1 MENTIPVVRFVR
13 CPKCHKILTEFSEIP
28 VYKCGGCGAILRAK
42 VRSNSGQN
50 LSSVLA
56 IPASQDN
63 DPLSNGSKILRQ
75 KIPDSDVA
83 TVVEQ
88 AEIKNLNVS
97 DSIGGSICKEKSLGH
112 EQNENKNLI
121 VSDLN
126 VDVNEAKTEP
136 LGLEGTSI
144 RKRLEEGNEELE
156 KSPSVRSEVYDSQKS
171 SDKLEESSE
180 SMGHC
185 STSDEDKMNMEFG
198 DDTRFRMTARSSS
211 QAYEGSVS
219 STDGDR
225 KNNNF
230 RLSRRT
236 FRNKNMSNSTNI
248 TDAEENSARRFSDD
262 RLRSATN
269 GKLSSI
275 HYGQNIDQDPF
286 FTSQAVRQKWIESEN
301 HSSSSSPAMDVK
313 VKILSRVDEL
323 RNELTGFLN
332 ETDNSKDSSL
342 FGVKISQFQGKV
354 PSKEYRSSL
363 IPLSRKP
370 SSSYIHNHSGETCCH
385 NEHCRPCPHNVCCH
399 LSEPTILPP
408 HMQNRTINQ
417 EPQNLQFKAPRPQNI
432 IRLCRP
438 VSGGAPFVMCYKCF
452 KLLQLPTDFL
462 VSPKRVNKL
471 RCGACSQVLMYFFR
485 PRSSSMPLTPIENQ
499 HPPSEENDELSV
511 VAVDENLVSR
521 HEDITAW
528 DPISTSESTFSEVEP
543 ALHKSR
549 SFDERVEEEQGEEGC
564 LKGLRLHN
572 LMGYSSASEILFHN
586 GYSHDGYQS
595 TETLKI

>member
-13 CPKCHKILTEFSEIP
+13 CPKCLKILTEFSDIP

-42 VRSNSGQN
+42 VRSSSGQN
-50 LSSVLA
+50 LSSELA
-56 IPASQDN
+56 IPASQNLPDN

-88 AEIKNLNVS
+88 AEVNNLNVS
-97 DSIGGSICKEKSLGH
+97 DSIGENICKEKSLGH
-112 EQNENKNLI
+112 EQNEIII
-121 VSDLN
+121 VPDMN
-126 VDVNEAKTEP
+126 GDVNEAKTEP
-136 LGLEGTSI
+136 SGFEGTSI
-144 RKRLEEGNEELE
+144 RKRLEEGDEELE
-156 KSPSVRSEVYDSQKS
+156 KSPIVESESYDSQKS
-171 SDKLEESSE
+171 SNKLEESSE
-180 SMGHC
+180 PMGHC
-185 STSDEDKMNMEFG
+185 STSEEDMMNMEFG
-198 DDTRFRMTARSSS
+198 DDTHFRMTTRSSS

-225 KNNNF
+225 KDRIF

-236 FRNKNMSNSTNI
+236 VRNKNMSNSTSI
-248 TDAEENSARRFSDD
+248 TNAEENSVKRFSND

-275 HYGQNIDQDPF
+275 HYAQTIEQDPL
-286 FTSQAVRQKWIESEN
+286 FTSQAVRQKWFESEN
-301 HSSSSSPAMDVK
+301 HSSSSSPAKDAK

-323 RNELTGFLN
+323 RNELTGLLN
-332 ETDNSKDSSL
+332 ETDNSKESSL
-342 FGVKISQFQGKV
+342 FGAKISQFQGKV

-370 SSSYIHNHSGETCCH
+370 RSSYVPNYSGKTCCH

-399 LSEPTILPP
+399 LSEPAILPP

-417 EPQNLQFKAPRPQNI
+417 EPQNLQFKVSRPQNI

-452 KLLQLPTDFL
+452 KLLQLPADFL

-485 PRSSSMPLTPIENQ
+485 PRSPSVPQTPVENQ
-499 HPPSEENDELSV
+499 HPPSEENDELSM
-511 VAVDENLVSR
+511 VAVDENSASR
-521 HEDITAW
+521 HEDITVW
-528 DPISTSESTFSEVEP
+528 DPVSSSESTSSEVEP
-543 ALHKSR
+543 A
-549 SFDERVEEEQGEEGC
+549 ERVEEEEHGEGGC

-572 LMGYSSASEILFHN
+572 LMGYSSASDILFHN
-586 GYSHDGYQS
+586 CYSHEGYQS